1 MSAVAISRAAVA
13 VTPSVV
19 RAFLEGLERDL
30 GPALSGFPLYEPLF
44 QLMCH
49 PVSAREG
56 GTPAP

>member
-1 MSAVAISRAAVA
+1 MEQAP
-13 VTPSVV
+13 PSVV

-49 PVSAREG
+49 PVSAGEEG
-56 GTPAP
+56 GTP